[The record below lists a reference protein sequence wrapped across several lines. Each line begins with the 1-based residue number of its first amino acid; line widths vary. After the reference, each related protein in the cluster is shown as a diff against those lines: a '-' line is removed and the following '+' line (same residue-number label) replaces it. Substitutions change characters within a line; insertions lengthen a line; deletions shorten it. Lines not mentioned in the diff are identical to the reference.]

1 MGRLTRDQQIESLEK
16 KIEKAE
22 NKIAD
27 LKAKLKI
34 WKSDLKRLEE
44 EEQKQFFDDIMKA
57 LVESGKSDEEIRT
70 LLQDFKNKLNAIP
83 SPNSVEENDDDNS

>member
-1 MGRLTRDQQIESLEK
+1 MGRLTRDQQIENLEK

-22 NKIAD
+22 NKIDD

-34 WKSDLKRLEE
+34 WKSELKRLEE

-57 LVESGKSDEEIRT
+57 LIESGKSDEEIRA
-70 LLQDFKNKLNAIP
+70 LLQDFKNKLNEIP
-83 SPNSVEENDDDNS
+83 STNAVKKDET